1 MTYSRQKFQDLLL
14 ACGAAAVAA
23 VFSMPAMA
31 VPVLQLDISNG
42 TYDASAGE
50 ESTITSENVFD
61 LFALGK
67 ESSNNFSIDD
77 VFHISAALIPKTG
90 FSNPG
95 DDFGSFNISYTDAA
109 GGVHVNETISVTADM
124 TFGIPPLEAN
134 WDAAHDGGDLGSHDI
149 FDTYF
154 YEFSFKFDAGSTI
167 GSYNTQDV
175 APSAGDLLLET
186 FSFDLSNLQ
195 LGYDLHFD
203 LYNTKMKNNGDFDI
217 DYFAPFSHDAG
228 SGRTVVPV
236 PAPAT
241 WLLFLLGLGSLLARR
256 AKG

>member
-1 MTYSRQKFQDLLL
+1 
-14 ACGAAAVAA
+14 
-23 VFSMPAMA
+23 MPAMA

-77 VFHISAALIPKTG
+77 VFHISAALTPKTG
-90 FSNPG
+90 FSNPA
-95 DDFGSFNISYTDAA
+95 DDFGSFNISYTDAT
-109 GGVHVNETISVTADM
+109 GVVHVDETIAVTADM

-134 WDAAHDGGDLGSHDI
+134 WHAAHDGGDLGSHDI

-167 GSYNTQDV
+167 GSYNTQDG
-175 APSAGDLLLET
+175 AHSAGDLLLET
-186 FSFDLSNLQ
+186 FRSATICILISTIPRSRIAVILTSTTLHRFHTMRAQAGQ
-195 LGYDLHFD
+195 LCLRQPPGCCSYW
-203 LYNTKMKNNGDFDI
+203 G
-217 DYFAPFSHDAG
+217 
-228 SGRTVVPV
+228 
-236 PAPAT
+236 
-241 WLLFLLGLGSLLARR
+241 
-256 AKG
+256 